1 MAKLLYIK
9 ASPRGEASKSSAI
22 ADAYLAALLAKHPSL
37 EVDVLDLGTE
47 QLPEFDG
54 DKAAAKLA
62 IITRQT
68 HTLTQR
74 NAWDEITV
82 IANRFKSADI
92 YLLAVPMWNGGI
104 PYKLKQ
110 YIDIVHQPSLL
121 FRLDPENGY
130 FGLLQNRRAV
140 LVLTSGVYG
149 PNMPTPAFGVDHHS
163 TYLRSWLNQ
172 AGVTDVEIVRF
183 QPVLLD
189 PAPEAG
195 FAAAKMAA
203 EALASRG

>member
-22 ADAYLAALLAKHPSL
+22 AEAYLAALQAKHPSL

-62 IITRQT
+62 IITGQT

-82 IANRFKSADI
+82 MANRFKSADI

-121 FRLDPENGY
+121 FGLDLENGY

-140 LVLTSGVYG
+140 LVLTSGAYG

-172 AGVTDVEIVRF
+172 AGVTDIEIVRF

-203 EALASRG
+203 EALASRD